1 MQIHTYLL
9 FDGQCGEAFRHYERV
24 LGGKIDFI
32 QTHGESPMGDQTP
45 PELRDKVMH
54 VHMTVGDQV
63 LMGSDAPPEHFEK
76 PQGFSVSLGIDDPA
90 EAQRVFNA
98 LAEDARQ
105 VTMPLQKTFWA
116 DLFGMVVDRY
126 GTPWMVNCQQGS

>member
-9 FDGQCGEAFRHYERV
+9 YDGQCGEAFRLYERV

-32 QTHGESPMGDQTP
+32 QTHGESPMADQTP
-45 PELRDKVMH
+45 PELRDKIMH

-63 LMGSDAPPEHFEK
+63 LMGSDAPMQHFEK

-90 EAQRVFNA
+90 EAERVFNG
-98 LAEDARQ
+98 LAEGGT

-116 DLFGMVVDRY
+116 GRFGMLVDRY
-126 GTPWMVNCQQGS
+126 GIPWMVNCEKGD

>member
-9 FDGQCGEAFRHYERV
+9 YDGQCGEAFRFYERV

-32 QTHGESPMGDQTP
+32 QTHGESPMADQTP

-63 LMGSDAPPEHFEK
+63 LMGSDAPMQHFEK
-76 PQGFSVSLGIDDPA
+76 PQGFSVSLGIEDPA
-90 EAQRVFNA
+90 EAERVFNG
-98 LAEDARQ
+98 LAEGGT

-116 DLFGMVVDRY
+116 ERFGMLVDRY
-126 GTPWMVNCQQGS
+126 GIPWMVNCQAGA

>member
-1 MQIHTYLL
+1 MQIASYLL
-9 FDGQCGEAFRHYERV
+9 FDGTCGEAFRFYERV

-32 QTHGESPMGDQTP
+32 QTHGESPMRDQAP
-45 PELRDKVMH
+45 PDFLDKVMH
-54 VHMTVGDQV
+54 VHMTVGDQI
-63 LMGSDAPPEHFEK
+63 LMGSDAPPGHFEK

-90 EAQRVFNA
+90 EAERVFNG
-98 LAEDARQ
+98 LAEGAK

-116 DLFGMVVDRY
+116 DLFGMLVDRY

>member
-9 FDGQCGEAFRHYERV
+9 FDGTCGEAFRLYERV
-24 LGGKIDFI
+24 LGGTIDFI
-32 QTHGESPMGDQTP
+32 QTHGESPMADQTP
-45 PELRDKVMH
+45 PELRDKIMH

-63 LMGSDAPPEHFEK
+63 LMGSDAPMQHFEK
-76 PQGFSVSLGIDDPA
+76 PQGFSVSLGIEDPA
-90 EAQRVFNA
+90 EAERVFNA
-98 LAEDARQ
+98 LSEGGEVR
-105 VTMPLQKTFWA
+105 MELQKTFWA

>member
-9 FDGQCGEAFRHYERV
+9 FDGTCGEAFRLYERV

-32 QTHGESPMGDQTP
+32 QTNGESPMAGQTP
-45 PELRDKVMH
+45 PELRDKVIH

-90 EAQRVFNA
+90 EAERVFNA
-98 LAEDARQ
+98 LAEGGQ
-105 VTMPLQKTFWA
+105 VTMPLGKTFWA
-116 DLFGMVVDRY
+116 ERFGMLVDRY
-126 GTPWMVNCQQGS
+126 GTPWMVNCQ

>member
-1 MQIHTYLL
+1 MQIASYLL
-9 FDGQCGEAFRHYERV
+9 FDGTCGEAFRFYERV

-32 QTHGESPMGDQTP
+32 QTHGESPMRDQTP
-45 PELRDKVMH
+45 PDFLDKVMH
-54 VHMTVGDQV
+54 VHMTVGDQI
-63 LMGSDAPPEHFEK
+63 LMGSDAPPGHFEK

-90 EAQRVFNA
+90 EAERVFNG
-98 LAEDARQ
+98 LAEGAK

-116 DLFGMVVDRY
+116 DRFGMLVDRY